1 MIILHSHTP
10 DPDPHLV
17 SHFTLYLKYKKH
29 NMNKHYIIIS
39 SCCNGNIIIV
49 TIS

>member
-17 SHFTLYLKYKKH
+17 SHFTLYLKYK
-29 NMNKHYIIIS
+29 MNKHYIIIS